1 MADTQ
6 DTDILLT
13 STSRGGILERRIRH
27 DSDGFLSFWY
37 TKNGRKHRRVLAR
50 IHGSQLLIKDP
61 ATGKEVEVGKVIKSS
76 GVIVI
81 IF

>member
-1 MADTQ
+1 MADTEE
-6 DTDILLT
+6 TGTLLT
-13 STSRGGILERRIRH
+13 SASRGGILERRVKH
-27 DSDGFLSFWY
+27 DTDGFLSFWY
-37 TKNGRKHRRVLAR
+37 TKNDRKHRRVLAR
-50 IHGSQLLIKDP
+50 IAGSRLLIKDP